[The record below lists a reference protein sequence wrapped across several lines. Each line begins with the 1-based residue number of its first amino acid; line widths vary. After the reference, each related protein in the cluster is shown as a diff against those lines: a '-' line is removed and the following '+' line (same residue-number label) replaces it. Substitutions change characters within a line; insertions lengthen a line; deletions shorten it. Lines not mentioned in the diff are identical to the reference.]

1 LEIRAF
7 RQLAQPLQSEWHDPP
22 RVATHIREGDFT
34 MKSIVIVS
42 AIALTTLA
50 TPALAQPEGTFGRA
64 KVSYDARTDSY
75 CFREAPAG
83 SLVPRT
89 DCRSK
94 AEWAQAG
101 LTISHKATVQMAQ
114 R

>member
-1 LEIRAF
+1 
-7 RQLAQPLQSEWHDPP
+7 
-22 RVATHIREGDFT
+22 

-42 AIALTTLA
+42 AIALTALA

>member
-1 LEIRAF
+1 M
-7 RQLAQPLQSEWHDPP
+7 LA
-22 RVATHIREGDFT
+22 AGI
-34 MKSIVIVS
+34 
-42 AIALTTLA
+42 A

-94 AEWAQAG
+94 AKWALAG
-101 LTISHKATVQMAQ
+101 LTISHKTTVQMAQ